1 MHRRRS
7 RRSARSG
14 RCRHRSAARKDAFRE
29 ARADNNGC
37 REPALTVA
45 GPAYSGRVAYELAQ
59 VNVARL
65 DAPLEHPRLRDFVA
79 ALDAVNQEADDA
91 PGFLWRLQAE
101 DGNATSIRAFEWD
114 VQGAAG
120 MIVNLS
126 VWQSVDTLA
135 NYVFSGQHLAV
146 MKRRREWFVPM
157 REAYTALWWVPAGH
171 RPTTDEA
178 EQRVRLLREQGATST
193 SFTLRRSWP
202 PPDQDAD
209 ASVSRDDR
217 MCPA

>member
-1 MHRRRS
+1 M
-7 RRSARSG
+7 
-14 RCRHRSAARKDAFRE
+14 
-29 ARADNNGC
+29 
-37 REPALTVA
+37 T
-45 GPAYSGRVAYELAQ
+45 YELAQ

-79 ALDAVNQEADDA
+79 ALDAVNQEADNA
-91 PGFLWRLQAE
+91 PGFRWRLQAE
-101 DGNATSIRAFEWD
+101 DGNATSIRAFAWD

-120 MIVNLS
+120 MIVNMS
-126 VWQSVDTLA
+126 VWQSVDALA
-135 NYVFSGQHLAV
+135 NYVFSGQHLVV

-157 REAYTALWWVPAGH
+157 REAYTALWWVPEGH

-178 EQRVRLLREQGATST
+178 EQRVRLLREQGPTSM

-202 PPDQDAD
+202 PPDQGAD
-209 ASVSRDDR
+209 ALVSRDDR